1 MKIIESILT
10 IAAWIGVGVLVF
22 LLYRIAHFYQATSGQ
37 STHYRLFLIPLLLL
51 LLGGAR
57 YALVGDLAGDMIGD
71 GLQLIGGACLI
82 LLSASLVHMMTGG
95 RQ

>member
-1 MKIIESILT
+1 MELIEHILT
-10 IAAWIGVGVLVF
+10 IAAWSGVGVLVF

-37 STHYRLFLIPLLLL
+37 PTHYRLFLIPLALL

-71 GLQLIGGACLI
+71 SLQLIGGLCLI
-82 LLSASLVHMMTGG
+82 LLGASLVHMMTGG
-95 RQ
+95 RR

>member
-10 IAAWIGVGVLVF
+10 IAAWIGVGVVVF

-37 STHYRLFLIPLLLL
+37 STRYRLFLIPLALL

-57 YALVGDLAGDMIGD
+57 YALVGDLAGDVIGD
-71 GLQLIGGACLI
+71 SLQLIGGVCLI

-95 RQ
+95 HR

>member
-10 IAAWIGVGVLVF
+10 IAAWIGVGVVVF

-37 STHYRLFLIPLLLL
+37 ATHYRLYLIPLVLL

-71 GLQLIGGACLI
+71 GLHLIGGVCLI
-82 LLSASLVHMMTGG
+82 LLSASLVRMMTGG
-95 RQ
+95 RR